1 MISIGYE
8 RLDHIIQV
16 LKEEY
21 RKTSK
26 WFLEYFQNSFT
37 SPLDSRRQ
45 SGYGKA
51 SRPSPSHTT
60 VRTGPYTAVHIDLAN
75 VA

>member
-1 MISIGYE
+1 LAGFLSSVCRVYLSAQYVPITCRYSNQMISIGYE

-45 SGYGKA
+45 SG
-51 SRPSPSHTT
+51 
-60 VRTGPYTAVHIDLAN
+60 
-75 VA
+75 